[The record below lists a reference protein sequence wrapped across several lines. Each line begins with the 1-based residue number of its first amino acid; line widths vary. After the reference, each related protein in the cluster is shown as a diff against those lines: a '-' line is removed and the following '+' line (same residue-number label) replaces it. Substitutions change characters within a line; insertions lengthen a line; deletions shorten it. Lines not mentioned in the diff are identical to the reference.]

1 MMRKSLRISLLLLI
15 PTVVGVGKA
24 NAQVD
29 PHFTQYYA
37 YPAWLNPALTGAF
50 DGQYR
55 VSGIYRSQWGNISS
69 PFTTPGFS
77 LEYTTD
83 KNINLGVSVLNQK
96 AGNGGYNYTTA
107 YGNISYTGLRF
118 GPNDAKRI
126 TFGFQAGMIQR
137 RFDRDK
143 LTFGDQWNPITGYN
157 PSNQTAELLQR
168 TTATNLDA
176 SFGVMYF
183 DAQGGKKSNVFV
195 GAALSH
201 LTEFDDDFSGGA
213 GTQSFPMRY
222 TVHGGVRFTINPVF
236 SITPNF
242 LWLDQ
247 GSANETML
255 GAYGQY
261 KVNATTDLMLG
272 ANYRFDD
279 AISPFVGF
287 THKGLMMGVSY
298 DISTSE
304 LGRLANGASS
314 FEVSLTFIG
323 KKKTKTPEIEFVC
336 PRL

>member
-1 MMRKSLRISLLLLI
+1 MMRKSLKISLLLLL
-15 PTVVGVGKA
+15 PVVLGISKA

-29 PHFTQYYA
+29 PHFTQYYV

-55 VSGIYRSQWGNISS
+55 VSGIYRTQWGNISS
-69 PFTTPGFS
+69 PYSTPGFS
-77 LEYTTD
+77 FEYTTD
-83 KNINLGVSVLNQK
+83 KNINWGVSVLNQK

-118 GPNDAKRI
+118 GPGETKRV

-137 RFDRDK
+137 RFDRNK
-143 LTFGDQWNPITGYN
+143 LSFGDQWNPITGYN
-157 PSNQTAELLQR
+157 PNNQTADIITNNR
-168 TTATNLDA
+168 ATDLDA

-183 DAQGGKKSNVFV
+183 DAQPGKKSNFFA
-195 GAALSH
+195 GSSLSH
-201 LTEFDDDFSGGA
+201 LTEFDDDFSGT
-213 GTQSFPMRY
+213 GTQSFPMRFNL
-222 TVHGGVRFTINPVF
+222 HGGVRFTLSNVF

-242 LWLDQ
+242 LYVKQ
-247 GSANETML
+247 GSAQETML

-261 KVNATTDLMLG
+261 KVNNTTDLMIG
-272 ANYRFDD
+272 ANYRTED

-287 THKGLMMGVSY
+287 THKNMMMGFSY
-298 DISTSE
+298 DINTSA
-304 LGRLANGASS
+304 LGRIANGANS
-314 FEVSLTFIG
+314 FEISLTYIG